1 MNIKETVG
9 RQNIEKANYPKKIE
23 FHEFCDFVYGNADY
37 PRRITV
43 KNACMYYITFRKRR
57 SGGRFAKKKKD

>member
-9 RQNIEKANYPKKIE
+9 RQNIKKANYPKKIE

-43 KNACMYYITFRKRR
+43 KKCVYVLHYFQE
-57 SGGRFAKKKKD
+57 KKIW